1 MYLLFYTFAIV
12 KTRGRTIR
20 TRFISVLLLAL
31 FSLSIGNKVIY
42 LHTHVN
48 NLGKIVTHSHP
59 YNKSSDNQPVK
70 SHHHSN
76 AALAFLSQAEISV
89 ILSHNQYVEPTDNC
103 HDFLRPDLINVYA
116 PAVTFGLSGRAPPVI

>member
-1 MYLLFYTFAIV
+1 MRI
-12 KTRGRTIR
+12 RGRTIR
-20 TRFISVLLLAL
+20 TRFISILLLAI

-42 LHTHVN
+42 LHTHIN

-59 YNKSSDNQPVK
+59 FNKSSDNQPVK

-76 AALAFLSQAEISV
+76 AAIAFLSQAEISV
-89 ILSHNQYVEPTDNC
+89 MNSNIQYVEPPDSG
-103 HDFLRPDLINVYA
+103 HDFLRPILFNVYT

>member
-1 MYLLFYTFAIV
+1 M
-12 KTRGRTIR
+12 
-20 TRFISVLLLAL
+20 LLAL
-31 FSLSIGNKVIY
+31 FSLSISNKVIY
-42 LHTHVN
+42 LHTHIN

-76 AALAFLSQAEISV
+76 AAIAFLSHAEISV
-89 ILSHNQYVEPTDNC
+89 MNPHNQYVEPTDNG
-103 HDFLRPDLINVYA
+103 HDFLRPDLFNVYS